1 MASSTLN
8 DRRCLAVIF
17 DLDDTL
23 VPTSQLDR
31 AAIATAAELV
41 ESDDAAATAARFKAL
56 LKAEPFP
63 PPGEGGGAPVLALAD
78 WRAWL
83 WARAMAATDEAAAT
97 GAAET
102 TA

>member
-31 AAIATAAELV
+31 AAIATAARE
-41 ESDDAAATAARFKAL
+41 TA
-56 LKAEPFP
+56 
-63 PPGEGGGAPVLALAD
+63 GLA
-78 WRAWL
+78 
-83 WARAMAATDEAAAT
+83 
-97 GAAET
+97 T
-102 TA
+102 TAQQLWTGPLQPYSAEAKGAYFKLLGL